1 MHNALRNLLQLLT
14 AKKYQLSL
22 AILIP
27 VFLVLFAFGPLY
39 VALIQVEG
47 MVAAGASDPTAF
59 PAALQKTEGLLR
71 IVLWVSVAAAATA
84 GLALAYSILS
94 PLKKFALD
102 SRLLIGDRGKA
113 EKEFTDELGIL
124 GKDISMMMSSL
135 GRHIAILEAM
145 SGGVI
150 AFDRDGRVTAVNPTA
165 ERLFARQSPD
175 LLGRP
180 LSEVCRR
187 IVQSPDME
195 RVVLDGL
202 RQGKAYSSQ
211 EVRISIPGR
220 KDIVAGL
227 TTSLL
232 TSVDGQTAGLVAN
245 FMDLTSISEM
255 HQDLQ
260 RKLRMA
266 GLGRLAAGVA
276 HEIRNPLGAIKGM
289 AQLIQEG
296 SPDSDQ
302 RKKYAVVIEDETDR
316 LNKVVEDLLGLVHG
330 ATERVSCDIN
340 ALLAQARDLASQG
353 MGERQLRLPAEAGDI
368 PVIQGERGRLMQAFL
383 NIFLNAFEAVPD
395 NGGVRYRTS
404 YRPSDGMV
412 TVEIGNTGT
421 RIAPEVRERMFEPFF
436 STKEKGSG
444 LGLSIAHQ
452 IIAAHGGSITAE
464 SSDEETVIQVL
475 LPARG

>member
-1 MHNALRNLLQLLT
+1 M
-14 AKKYQLSL
+14 
-22 AILIP
+22 
-27 VFLVLFAFGPLY
+27 
-39 VALIQVEG
+39 
-47 MVAAGASDPTAF
+47 TAF
-59 PAALQKTEGLLR
+59 
-71 IVLWVSVAAAATA
+71 ATA
-84 GLALAYSILS
+84 
-94 PLKKFALD
+94 
-102 SRLLIGDRGKA
+102 
-113 EKEFTDELGIL
+113 
-124 GKDISMMMSSL
+124 
-135 GRHIAILEAM
+135 
-145 SGGVI
+145 
-150 AFDRDGRVTAVNPTA
+150 
-165 ERLFARQSPD
+165 
-175 LLGRP
+175 
-180 LSEVCRR
+180 
-187 IVQSPDME
+187 
-195 RVVLDGL
+195 
-202 RQGKAYSSQ
+202 KAYSSQ

-227 TTSLL
+227 TTSVL
-232 TSVDGQTAGLVAN
+232 TGVDGQTAGLVAN
-245 FMDLTSISEM
+245 FMDLTSIREM

-302 RKKYAVVIEDETDR
+302 RKKYAGVIEDETDR

-330 ATERVSCDIN
+330 ATEQVSCDIN
-340 ALLAQARDLASQG
+340 ALLIQARDLASHG
-353 MGERQLRLPAEAGDI
+353 LGERQIRLLAEAGDI
-368 PVIQGERGRLMQAFL
+368 PVIQGERARLMQAFL
-383 NIFLNAFEAVPD
+383 NIFLNAFEAAPD

-404 YRPSDGMV
+404 YQPADGMV
-412 TVEIGNTGT
+412 RVEIGNTGT
-421 RIAPEVRERMFEPFF
+421 RITHEAKERMFEPFF

>member
-1 MHNALRNLLQLLT
+1 MRDTLKSFFQFLT
-14 AKKYQLSL
+14 SKKYQLSL

-27 VFLVLFAFGPLY
+27 AFLVLFAFGPLY
-39 VALIQVEG
+39 VALIQVQG
-47 MVAAGASDPTAF
+47 MVDVGASDTTAF
-59 PAALQKTEGLLR
+59 SKALQKTEGLLR
-71 IVLWVSVAAAATA
+71 TMLWVSVAAAATA

-102 SRLLIGDRGKA
+102 SRLLIGGKGNA

-124 GKDISMMMSSL
+124 GKDISIMMSSL

-165 ERLFARQSPD
+165 ERLFARQSSD
-175 LLGRP
+175 LLGRQLP
-180 LSEVCRR
+180 DVCRR

-195 RVVLDGL
+195 RVVFDGL
-202 RQGKAYSSQ
+202 RNGRAYSSH
-211 EVRISIPGR
+211 EVRISSPGR
-220 KDIVAGL
+220 KHIVAGL
-227 TTSLL
+227 TTSVLKG
-232 TSVDGQTAGLVAN
+232 VDGLTAGLVVN
-245 FMDLTSISEM
+245 FMDLTSIREM

-260 RKLRMA
+260 QKLRMA

-302 RKKYAVVIEDETDR
+302 RKKYAGIIEGETDR

-330 ATERVSCDIN
+330 ATERVPCDIN
-340 ALLAQARDLASQG
+340 ALLIQARDLASHGLGDRQLQLFDEAG
-353 MGERQLRLPAEAGDI
+353 TVSVILGERARL
-368 PVIQGERGRLMQAFL
+368 QQAFL

-395 NGGVRYRTS
+395 NGRVRHSTS
-404 YRPSDGMV
+404 YQTAGGMV
-412 TVEIGNTGT
+412 RVEIGNTGT
-421 RIAPEVRERMFEPFF
+421 TITQEVKERMFEPFF
-436 STKEKGSG
+436 TTKEKGSG

-452 IIAAHGGSITAE
+452 IIAAHGGSITVE